1 MKPTKNEENTLN
13 VNVSYDKELE
23 LITVT
28 FEQDERIITIGFD
41 IPEAQIFA
49 SKIADAITIAIL
61 GKLDITPPL
70 SPTFSKTKH

>member
-1 MKPTKNEENTLN
+1 MQDEENTLD
-13 VNVSYDKELE
+13 VNVSYNKELE

-28 FEQDERIITIGFD
+28 FEQDEQIITIGFD

-61 GKLDITPPL
+61 GKLDITPL
-70 SPTFSKTKH
+70 FSPPFSETKH